1 MSNGASIMPNDAS
14 YAASGRAVLI
24 TRKSFGLHHPCRC
37 TLPPGAARSP
47 LGYETSVHP
56 MLLYVALFA
65 APGQQRE
72 LLFGSF
78 PHGQGSSC
86 TSDSYMTTVRKSAY
100 ATPYEIC
107 PAESFY
113 WGERRVKP
121 ARASPSTP
129 TRKPLRTPRL
139 PPPPACPN
147 PPPSSTYGV
156 PPIPS
161 QSMTQPSSAA
171 TRAAWART
179 GCCRARRTALRA
191 WLR

>member
-1 MSNGASIMPNDAS
+1 MPNDACC
-14 YAASGRAVLI
+14 AESGRAVLS
-24 TRKSFGLHHPCRC
+24 TCKSFGLHHPCRR
-37 TLPPGAARSP
+37 GAAGSP

-113 WGERRVKP
+113 WGERRAKP
-121 ARASPSTP
+121 ARASPFTP
-129 TRKPLRTPRL
+129 TRKPLRAPRA
-139 PPPPACPN
+139 PPPLRLAQPTT
-147 PPPSSTYGV
+147 PPTYGV
-156 PPIPS
+156 PPTPS
-161 QSMTQPSSAA
+161 QSMIPPSSAA

-179 GCCRARRTALRA
+179 GCCRARRTASRA
-191 WLR
+191 WAR